1 MDLTWYLLGGI
12 SALLGV
18 WVYKL
23 IRSNSGGFKVL
34 IPVITGGLL
43 LLFTVAWSVSS
54 VFEGEPQSA
63 SMGVMI
69 FGIPALLLIVLG
81 WRNIPKTN

>member
-23 IRSNSGGFKVL
+23 VKSNQGGWKVL
-34 IPVITGGLL
+34 LPVITGGLL
-43 LLFTVAWSVSS
+43 LLFSIAWSVSS
-54 VFEGEPQSA
+54 VFEGEQKSA
-63 SMGVMI
+63 SMGILI
-69 FGIPALLLIVLG
+69 FGVPALLLIVLG
-81 WRNIPKTN
+81 WRNIPKMK